1 MVYPYQIISE
11 NQKNSYFMY
20 STENQNKFI
29 ISQILSDLNE
39 NPDLIIQ
46 SKLKNL
52 KPIKYEYQTESLLYN
67 STIFIYIGL
76 TIVAVI
82 SSVFVIRLIIA
93 EITDQS
99 LKMKFEENIEN
110 QQNGSAHIEEEEKE
124 SLALPE
130 NHSKI
135 EIINYA
141 GSPEDGFIKN
151 DNQSSKVSG
160 SYKYSNTEEFERQI
174 SQIVPNQGSQAQVSA
189 NAPNVSAQDLLSF
202 VNQIPGNSKQ
212 INP

>member
-1 MVYPYQIISE
+1 
-11 NQKNSYFMY
+11 MY